1 MFEDPA
7 IVNQFIEGWRKSGL
21 QRIGLLL
28 GRYDEYED
36 VPLGIRAVVVAIYEP
51 AQVCTCT

>member
-7 IVNQFIEGWRKSGL
+7 IVDQFIEGWRKSGI

-28 GRYDEYED
+28 GRYEEYED

-51 AQVCTCT
+51 AQVCT